1 MNNFDAIRELL
12 TPVTGFAAFTLG
24 FTKPIVDLLRVTF
37 PGLPRK
43 YVPLLTVAVSLAVML
58 LCLIASGQTITPALL
73 AQIGLASL
81 VTTTG
86 SVGINRLHSKA
97 EEAPSRQR
105 KSDEKRPN
113 PDEQETKPA
122 DTPQPSPLPAGAIN
136 G

>member
-37 PGLPRK
+37 PRFPRQ

-58 LCLIASGQTITPALL
+58 LCLIASGQQITPALL

-86 SVGINRLHSKA
+86 SVGINRLHSRA
-97 EEAPSRQR
+97 EEAPSHQP
-105 KSDEKRPN
+105 KSDEQQPKPGG
-113 PDEQETKPA
+113 PETKPTDA
-122 DTPQPSPLPAGAIN
+122 PQNVPLPAGAIN
-136 G
+136 T